1 MQHQHI
7 AVAV

>member
-1 MQHQHI
+1 LDI